1 MSRVITPKAA
11 FADSFGIWVCIGALV
26 LAVLWPSAAS
36 GTKPILLTQAPPAG
50 WDYATFMRYA
60 VAHSPHLSKTALQFK
75 IRSMDEDDSRAEML
89 PEVSLHATH
98 YVSEGNSIG
107 IATNTYRP
115 LESYYSLKVR
125 QILTE
130 IAKLQH
136 VAVLSDAHYTVAQH
150 FFRHEHLNK
159 MIDVQRELIVQAKK
173 KHAYAENRRQAGA
186 ASQLD
191 VLIAAQELTVRTAE
205 LKSLEIRNAAL
216 LDTLTRFIDSDPAKP
231 VALDTTNIRQLLI
244 SVSPG
249 LPEVDRMLAASPTFK
264 IARHREQLQQY
275 HIRLAYAA
283 YMPTFSM
290 ELRQPD
296 VINEPHNNNFVFSV
310 GARFPLW
317 DGGKRHR
324 DIARQK
330 IVMEQVETE
339 TWLQKNT
346 LIDTWHTAMQD
357 LEKAA
362 AELALSASA
371 EELSALKL
379 AQTQLLY
386 DQDKLPLF
394 ALLDD
399 QMTHHVARK
408 NRLNNQLTFDLGQL
422 LVRHL
427 CGDLFEEHTNILNL
441 QDITNDKN

>member
-1 MSRVITPKAA
+1 MPRAINPKEVRM
-11 FADSFGIWVCIGALV
+11 DLLGTWVCIGVLV
-26 LAVLWPSAAS
+26 LALLLPSAAF
-36 GTKPILLTQAPPAG
+36 GTKPIPLPQAPPAG
-50 WDYATFMRYA
+50 WDYAAFMRQA
-60 VAHSPHLSKTALQFK
+60 LVHSPHLNKTALQFK
-75 IRSMDEDDSRAEML
+75 IRRMDEDDSRAEML

-98 YVSEGNSIG
+98 YVSEGTGIG
-107 IATNTYRP
+107 IATNTYHP
-115 LESYYSLKVR
+115 FEAYYSLKVR

-136 VAVLSDAHYTVAQH
+136 VMVLSEAHYTVAQQ

-159 MIDVQRELIVQAKK
+159 MIDVQRELIGQAQK

-186 ASQLD
+186 ATQLE
-191 VLIAAQELTVRTAE
+191 VLIAAQELTVQTAE
-205 LKSLEIRNAAL
+205 LKSLEIRNAAI
-216 LDTLTRFIDSDPAKP
+216 LDTLTRFIDGDPARP
-231 VALDTTNIRQLLI
+231 VALDTTNIRQLLAPF
-244 SVSPG
+244 SPG
-249 LPEVDRMLAASPTFK
+249 PPEMDRMLATSPAFK
-264 IARHREQLQQY
+264 IARYREQLQQY

-296 VINEPHNNNFVFSV
+296 IIDEPHNNDFVFSV
-310 GARFPLW
+310 GARFPIW

-330 IVMEQVETE
+330 IVMEQVETG
-339 TWLQKNT
+339 TRVQKNE
-346 LIDTWHTAMQD
+346 LIDTWHTAAQD

-362 AELALSASA
+362 AEHTLSASA

-386 DQDKLPLF
+386 EQDKLPLP

-399 QMTHHVARK
+399 TMTYHVARK
-408 NRLNNQLTFDLGQL
+408 NRLNNQLTHDLGRL
-422 LVRHL
+422 LVHHL
-427 CGDLFEEHTNILNL
+427 CGNLFDEHLHIINL